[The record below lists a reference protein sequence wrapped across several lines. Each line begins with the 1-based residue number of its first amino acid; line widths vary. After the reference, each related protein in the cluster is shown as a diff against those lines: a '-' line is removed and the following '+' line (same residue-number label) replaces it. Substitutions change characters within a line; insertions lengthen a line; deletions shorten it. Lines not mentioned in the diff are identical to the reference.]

1 MKCFTTAILLAAL
14 IGVIGGLAAAGLA
27 AAGPIMMN
35 GGPNPDPAELSRC
48 AGTSGAYVALSD
60 EPASPLSP
68 APSAMAAS
76 ATSTDAGG
84 APSTLSIAPIM
95 QNGGPTPSP
104 MAQAARSRSGWC
116 GGQYRPDA
124 GTNFSGS

>member
-1 MKCFTTAILLAAL
+1 MKRFTTAIILAAL
-14 IGVIGGLAAAGLA
+14 IGVLGGLA

-35 GGPNPDPAELSRC
+35 GGPTPDPAVLSHCGGKR
-48 AGTSGAYVALSD
+48 SSMRLSPN
-60 EPASPLSP
+60 PASPLSP
-68 APSAMAAS
+68 EPSAMAAS

-84 APSTLSIAPIM
+84 APSSPSIAPIM

-104 MAQAARSRSGWC
+104 MEQAATSRDDWC